1 MDNKLTPKQR
11 AFADYYI
18 ETGNAT
24 EAARRAGYKKP
35 NVQGS
40 QNLEKLSIKSYIEER
55 VKASDEK
62 RIAKGEEVLE
72 YLTKVMR
79 GEEKDQFGL
88 DASLQDRTK
97 AAELLGKRYRLFTE
111 KVELEG
117 SIPVQIVD
125 DISFLTILADEHPS
139 PSPSTTTT
147 SSFSS
152 FLITDV
158 RYCMTSSAL
167 AMLSFS
173 IFLSCSSI

>member
-40 QNLEKLSIKSYIEER
+40 QNLEKLSIKSYIDER

-125 DISFLTILADEHPS
+125 DID
-139 PSPSTTTT
+139 
-147 SSFSS
+147 
-152 FLITDV
+152 D
-158 RYCMTSSAL
+158 
-167 AMLSFS
+167 
-173 IFLSCSSI
+173 

>member
-97 AAELLGKRYRLFTE
+97 AAELLGKRYRLFVD
-111 KVELEG
+111 KVEQK
-117 SIPVQIVD
+117 VNVN
-125 DISFLTILADEHPS
+125 
-139 PSPSTTTT
+139 STTK
-147 SSFSS
+147 
-152 FLITDV
+152 LD
-158 RYCMTSSAL
+158 
-167 AMLSFS
+167 S
-173 IFLSCSSI
+173 ILQQLEEDDNE

>member
-1 MDNKLTPKQR
+1 MDNKKLTPKQR
-11 AFADYYI
+11 AFCDYYI

-40 QNLEKLSIKSYIEER
+40 QNLEKLSIKLYIEER
-55 VKASDEK
+55 VKALDEK
-62 RIAKGEEVLE
+62 RIAKGEEVLQ

-111 KVELEG
+111 KVEIEG
-117 SIPVQIVD
+117 SMGVQIVD
-125 DISFLTILADEHPS
+125 DIDG
-139 PSPSTTTT
+139 
-147 SSFSS
+147 
-152 FLITDV
+152 
-158 RYCMTSSAL
+158 
-167 AMLSFS
+167 
-173 IFLSCSSI
+173 

>member
-1 MDNKLTPKQR
+1 MEQLDNKLTPKQR

-97 AAELLGKRYRLFTE
+97 AAELLGKRYRLFVD
-111 KVELEG
+111 KVEQKVNVNSTTKLDSILQQLE
-117 SIPVQIVD
+117 VD
-125 DISFLTILADEHPS
+125 DNE
-139 PSPSTTTT
+139 
-147 SSFSS
+147 
-152 FLITDV
+152 
-158 RYCMTSSAL
+158 
-167 AMLSFS
+167 
-173 IFLSCSSI
+173 

>member
-1 MDNKLTPKQR
+1 MDKKLSPKQK

-55 VKASDEK
+55 VKATDEA
-62 RIAKGEEVLE
+62 RIAKGDEVLE

-88 DASLQDRTK
+88 DVTISDRTK

-111 KVELEG
+111 KVELEAVQK
-117 SIPVQIVD
+117 VQIVD
-125 DISFLTILADEHPS
+125 DID
-139 PSPSTTTT
+139 
-147 SSFSS
+147 
-152 FLITDV
+152 D
-158 RYCMTSSAL
+158 
-167 AMLSFS
+167 
-173 IFLSCSSI
+173 

>member
-1 MDNKLTPKQR
+1 MDNKKLTPKQR

-40 QNLEKLSIKSYIEER
+40 QNLEKLSIKLYIEER
-55 VKASDEK
+55 VKALDEK
-62 RIAKGEEVLE
+62 RIAKGEEVLQ

-97 AAELLGKRYRLFTE
+97 AAELLGKRYRLFVE
-111 KVELEG
+111 KVESDVNATVNSTAKLDSILEQLG
-117 SIPVQIVD
+117 DS
-125 DISFLTILADEHPS
+125 DE
-139 PSPSTTTT
+139 
-147 SSFSS
+147 
-152 FLITDV
+152 
-158 RYCMTSSAL
+158 
-167 AMLSFS
+167 
-173 IFLSCSSI
+173 

>member
-1 MDNKLTPKQR
+1 MDNKKLTPKQR

-18 ETGNAT
+18 ELGNAT

-40 QNLEKLSIKSYIEER
+40 QNLEKLSIKSYIDER
-55 VKASDEK
+55 INVLDEK

-97 AAELLGKRYRLFTE
+97 AAELLGKRYRLFVD
-111 KVELEG
+111 KVEKD
-117 SIPVQIVD
+117 SNVNVN
-125 DISFLTILADEHPS
+125 
-139 PSPSTTTT
+139 STTK
-147 SSFSS
+147 
-152 FLITDV
+152 LD
-158 RYCMTSSAL
+158 
-167 AMLSFS
+167 S
-173 IFLSCSSI
+173 ILNQLKDDDDE